1 MKLIRNRADARWLP
15 ARFNLGIFR
24 LVAFV
29 MARNARREDRP
40 GIVLGID
47 RHQSTFENYLL
58 SIWFVVSFSLYAFG
72 LMRIAGTPPWVA
84 MLLALPAAIVVLQV
98 IVVGTGALSVAA
110 LPDQN
115 HIRLVTAV
123 LMSATILLSAWMA
136 TTAHW
141 TRHVGRF
148 ALAGLVVNTI
158 AAVIMRLLTPQVE
171 ALERAYENEG

>member
-1 MKLIRNRADARWLP
+1 MRLIRNRADARWLP
-15 ARFNLGIFR
+15 KRFNLGIFR
-24 LVAFV
+24 LIAFV
-29 MARNARREDRP
+29 MARKARREDHP
-40 GIVLGID
+40 GMVLAID

-84 MLLALPAAIVVLQV
+84 VLLALPAAIVVLQV
-98 IVVGTGALSVAA
+98 IVVGTGFLSVAT
-110 LPDQN
+110 LRGQN

-123 LMSATILLSAWMA
+123 LMSATILLSAWIA

-141 TRHVGRF
+141 TRHVGR
-148 ALAGLVVNTI
+148 LAIAGVIVNTV
-158 AAVIMRLLTPQVE
+158 AAVIMRLLTPQVD